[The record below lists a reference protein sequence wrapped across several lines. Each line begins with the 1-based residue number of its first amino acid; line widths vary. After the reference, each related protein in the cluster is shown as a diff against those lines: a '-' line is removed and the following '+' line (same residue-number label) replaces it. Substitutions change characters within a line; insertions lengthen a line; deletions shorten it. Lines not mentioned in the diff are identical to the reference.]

1 MTGTNQETGS
11 AGGTPLLR
19 RYRWLMV
26 SAALLA
32 CYALAGFVLAPWLIA
47 RELPGVIREAIG
59 REASI
64 GRVGINPF
72 ALTLRAE
79 QLNVL
84 ETDGT
89 RLAGFDELFINIEMA
104 SLVRRALVLSELRMR
119 APFLALV
126 HERSGE
132 VNLLKLLPP
141 EPAPA
146 PGTTTPEDALP
157 RVVIR
162 ELRLDGGV
170 VDVTDRALPEPFRT
184 RVGPFAVA
192 LDELSTLPD
201 ATGRHDIAITLESG
215 TKIAVRG
222 ELSLAPL
229 RVGGSFRLDGPF
241 LGTVHR
247 YVRDQLAFD
256 VAGGQSVVEGRF
268 DVTEEAGGAL
278 AVAVRDLGAQVT
290 GVTLTAATAP
300 DFLRFAEFAITGG
313 EIRWPALEA
322 SVQSATLRGLA
333 VKARRERDGTLDL
346 VGLLAP
352 RPVAGD
358 DAEPPATQAPS
369 DAPAWKLRAAEAA
382 LEDFS
387 AELTDLAPATPA
399 VISVADLD
407 LRLRDVGNEPGT
419 RMPLELTAVLGGGG
433 RLSASG
439 SLVALPE
446 VIVEAEVGAEGVKLA
461 QAQPWVGEL
470 ARIGIRGGALA
481 LDGRLSSDAKE
492 TLAFDGDLRIT
503 GLELEDLVKSEKL
516 LAWQELGL
524 DDLQFRLDANR
535 ARIVRVRLAKPFARV
550 FIDRNQ
556 ETNIGALLVEAPAA
570 TPPEPATAPLELRIG
585 KVLVSGGDVDFT
597 DLSLPLPFAARILD
611 LKGEFT
617 TIDTRSTAPSR
628 IGLEGR
634 VDEFGLARVNGQV
647 RVNAPTEQ
655 ADVTVI
661 FRNIEM
667 PALSPYTV
675 KFAGRRI
682 ARGKINLDLRYQLEE
697 RHMVGSN
704 RIVIDDL
711 ELGEKVPSSDAADL
725 PLGLAVALLK
735 DANGRIDIDMPV
747 TGSLDDPEFGV
758 GTVLWKAFVNLVTK
772 LVTSPFRLLGGLIG
786 EESDDL
792 GRIEFS
798 PGRSDL
804 LPPEQEKLLRVAEAL
819 GKRPE
824 LGIGIPAVAD
834 PKVDAAALQAAK
846 MVAAVDARMAA
857 AGKPATGRG
866 LEKRTRAV
874 VEALFIESFPAEPL
888 QEIATRFVVPPP
900 DDPAEKPRLD
910 ELAYLDELR
919 ARIAAA
925 QVISEADLATLG
937 TARAA
942 AIMADLTAEGRVA
955 PERVRTG
962 PRKDVE
968 ARDGEWIPVELGVAA
983 GE

>member
-11 AGGTPLLR
+11 EGGKPPWR
-19 RYRWLMV
+19 RYRWPMV
-26 SAALLA
+26 AAVLLA
-32 CYALAGFVLAPWLIA
+32 GYALAGFVLAPWLIA
-47 RELPGVIREAIG
+47 RELPGVVREAVG
-59 REASI
+59 RDANI
-64 GRVGINPF
+64 GRVELNPF

-84 ETDGT
+84 ETDGN
-89 RLAGFDELFINIEMA
+89 RLAGFDEIFINVELE
-104 SLVRRALVLSELRMR
+104 SLVRRALVLSELRVR
-119 APFLALV
+119 APYLNLV

-141 EPAPA
+141 DPE
-146 PGTTTPEDALP
+146 PGTTTPEDELP

-162 ELRLDGGV
+162 ELRIGEGV
-170 VDVTDRALPEPFRT
+170 LDVTDRGPLEPFRT

-215 TKIAVRG
+215 TKIAVQG
-222 ELSLAPL
+222 ELSLTPL

-256 VAGGQSVVEGRF
+256 VTGGQSMVEGRF
-268 DVTEEAGGAL
+268 AVAGEAGGAL
-278 AVAVRDLGAQVT
+278 EVAVSQIGARVT
-290 GVTLTAATAP
+290 DVALSAATAP
-300 DFLRFAEFAITGG
+300 DFLRFAEFSIVGG
-313 EIRWPALEA
+313 EIRWPALQA
-322 SVQSATLRGLA
+322 SVQAATLRGLA
-333 VKARRERDGTLDL
+333 VKARRERDGTIDL
-346 VGLLAP
+346 AGLLAP
-352 RPVAGD
+352 RPTAGGVGGPS
-358 DAEPPATQAPS
+358 APAAPTT
-369 DAPAWKLRAAEAA
+369 APAWKVSAGEVAFEDMTAA
-382 LEDFS
+382 
-387 AELTDLAPATPA
+387 LTDLAPATPA

-407 LRLRDVGNEPGT
+407 LRLRDVGNEPGA
-419 RMPLELTAVLGGGG
+419 RMPLELAVELGGGG
-433 RLSASG
+433 RLSAKG
-439 SLVALPE
+439 SVVALPE
-446 VIVEAEVGAEGVKLA
+446 VIVEADVGVEGVKLA
-461 QAQPWVGEL
+461 QFQPWLDEL
-470 ARIGIRGGALA
+470 ARIRVRDGALA

-503 GLELEDLVKSEKL
+503 GLELDDRVKNEKL

-535 ARIVRVRLAKPFARV
+535 ARIVRVRLVKPFARV
-550 FIDRNQ
+550 FIDGTH
-556 ETNIGALLVEAPAA
+556 ETNVGALLIEGPAT
-570 TPPEPATAPLELRIG
+570 TPPEPATAPFEVRID

-611 LKGEFT
+611 LQGEFT

-628 IGLEGR
+628 ISLEGR
-634 VDEFGLARVNGQV
+634 VNEFGLARVNGQV
-647 RVNAPTEQ
+647 RVNAPTDL
-655 ADVTVI
+655 ADVTVL

-667 PALSPYTV
+667 PSLSPYTV

-682 ARGKINLDLRYQLEE
+682 AGGKINLDLRYRLED
-697 RHMVGSN
+697 RHMIGSN
-704 RIVIDDL
+704 RIVIDEL
-711 ELGEKVPSSDAADL
+711 ELGEKVPNPDAADL

-758 GTVLWKAFVNLVTK
+758 GSVLWKAFVNLVTK

-786 EESDDL
+786 DESDEL

-804 LPPEQEKLLRVAEAL
+804 LPPEREKLVRVAEAL

-824 LGIGIPAVAD
+824 LGIEIPAVAD
-834 PKVDAAALQAAK
+834 PKVDAAALQTAK
-846 MVAAVDARMAA
+846 MVAAVEAGIAA

-874 VEALFIESFPAEPL
+874 VETLFVEHFPAESL
-888 QEIATRFVVPPP
+888 EDIEARFVVPPP
-900 DDPAEKPRLD
+900 DDPAGKPRLD

-919 ARIAAA
+919 GRIAAA
-925 QVISEADLATLG
+925 QVIGETDLATLG
-937 TARAA
+937 TERAA
-942 AIMADLTAEGRVA
+942 AIAAELAAEGRVA

-962 PRKDVE
+962 PRRDVE
-968 ARDGEWIPVELGVAA
+968 ARDGEWIPAELGIAV